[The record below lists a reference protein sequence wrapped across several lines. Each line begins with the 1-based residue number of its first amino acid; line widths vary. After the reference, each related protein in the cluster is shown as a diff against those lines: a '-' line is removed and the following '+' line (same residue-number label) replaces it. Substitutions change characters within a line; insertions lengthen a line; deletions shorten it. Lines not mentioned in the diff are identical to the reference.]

1 MNKCWIFD
9 FDGTLIDSEKH
20 VRQTFINI
28 TKKLAPERI
37 EIAKKV
43 IIGPPL
49 KETAME
55 ILGNKYKKLLDKF
68 IDEFIKNHD
77 QEILNFSKA
86 YDKTIDTLN
95 ILKNLGDKMA
105 IATNKRKVPTIE
117 IIKYLN
123 WDNFFLYIE
132 CSDGNNIVRN
142 KSQLIKEII
151 HKDKDFK
158 ESFFVGDTKADGIA
172 ARENNLNFIKANYG
186 YGYLQDWSNIPIY
199 ADINDINE
207 IIFIK

>member
-9 FDGTLIDSEKH
+9 FDGTLIDSENH

-55 ILGNKYKKLLDKF
+55 ILGKKYKKLLDEF
-68 IDEFIKNHD
+68 VDEFVKNHD
-77 QEILNFSKA
+77 QEILSFSKA
-86 YDKTIDTLN
+86 YNKTNDTLN
-95 ILKNLGDKMA
+95 ILQKLGGKMA
-105 IATNKRKVPTIE
+105 IATNKRKVPTMK
-117 IIKYLN
+117 IIKYFN

-132 CSDGNNIVRN
+132 CSDSNSIFRN

-151 HKDKDFK
+151 YNDKDFK

-172 ARENNLNFIKANYG
+172 ARENNLKFVKANYG
-186 YGYLQDWSNIPIY
+186 YGHLQDWSNIPIY
-199 ADINDINE
+199 SDINDINE
-207 IIFIK
+207 ILFIE